1 MTDGQFIALK
11 LFEYV
16 YGRCGDMDAV
26 YEDYIKALVGEY
38 GLELLLANKYLETC
52 GVINGRQLYVLCK
65 KGK

>member
-1 MTDGQFIALK
+1 MTDGQFIALN

-16 YGRCGDMDAV
+16 YSKCNDMEAI

-38 GLELLLANKYLETC
+38 GLELLLICKHLETC
-52 GVINGRQLYVLCK
+52 GVVNGRQLYVLCK